1 MHSGKRI
8 HASTCPPRT
17 LQEMLP
23 TLVCVGLTRIGG
35 LSARPLLVRCVVVL
49 VPLSAILVLCTVLW
63 PNARIR
69 LEILPALTTEVTVVL
84 VPITT
89 DASERLE
96 HNSPLLRLSN
106 R

>member
-1 MHSGKRI
+1 
-8 HASTCPPRT
+8 
-17 LQEMLP
+17 MLP

-96 HNSPLLRLSN
+96 HNSPCYVYRIGESGA
-106 R
+106 RTVRKEQAQKSP